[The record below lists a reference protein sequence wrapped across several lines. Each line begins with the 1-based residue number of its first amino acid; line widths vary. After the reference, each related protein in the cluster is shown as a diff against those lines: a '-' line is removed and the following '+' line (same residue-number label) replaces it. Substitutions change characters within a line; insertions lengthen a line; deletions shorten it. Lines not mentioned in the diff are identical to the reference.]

1 MPAPITTFFMMFF
14 VMPILAAVEMIFP
27 GTLENVFAPIVLDTA
42 TAIGPYFMA
51 LFENETLM
59 GIVTEVMNFFTT
71 PFGWFLD
78 LGVALG
84 IFV

>member
-14 VMPILAAVEMIFP
+14 VMPILAVVEMIFP
-27 GTLENVFAPIVLDTA
+27 GTLEGVIMPISIDA
-42 TAIGPYFMA
+42 FSAIAPYFMA
-51 LFENETLM
+51 FLENETLSRL
-59 GIVTEVMNFFTT
+59 GLEVLDFFLT

-84 IFV
+84 IFN